1 MNKTTKRVLFW
12 TPRIVCIL
20 FAIFI
25 SLFAVDVFSAGYSLP
40 KTILALLMH
49 LIPTGLIV
57 IVLIISWRWE
67 WVGGIVFIALAAFYL
82 AWQWGRFPWITYLT
96 ISGPLFLVG
105 VLFLINWVHR
115 TELRTR

>member
-49 LIPTGLIV
+49 LIPTGVIV
-57 IVLIISWRWE
+57 IVLIEKGSEGSKHGKEASEARGQGTKQ
-67 WVGGIVFIALAAFYL
+67 GG
-82 AWQWGRFPWITYLT
+82 
-96 ISGPLFLVG
+96 GP
-105 VLFLINWVHR
+105 R
-115 TELRTR
+115 